1 MTISSTGSRTGV
13 SNFPP
18 GFTATTTNLAL
29 TGVSQQLLPANAR
42 RKRLIIINQSIANFI
57 NANFGAAATAAG
69 GLRLGCLGAVAN
81 SGQHFW
87 DSANGPCPTGTVNV
101 IGTAG
106 QVATAI
112 EFAV

>member
-1 MTISSTGSRTGV
+1 MTLASTGTRTGV

-29 TGVSQQLLPANAR
+29 TGASQQILGANNR
-42 RKRLIIINQSIANFI
+42 RKRLILINQSIANFV
-57 NANFGAAATAAG
+57 NVNFGAAATVTG

-81 SGQHFW
+81 SGQIIW
-87 DSANGPCPTGTVNV
+87 DSAAGPCPTGSVNV

-106 QVATAI
+106 QNFTAI